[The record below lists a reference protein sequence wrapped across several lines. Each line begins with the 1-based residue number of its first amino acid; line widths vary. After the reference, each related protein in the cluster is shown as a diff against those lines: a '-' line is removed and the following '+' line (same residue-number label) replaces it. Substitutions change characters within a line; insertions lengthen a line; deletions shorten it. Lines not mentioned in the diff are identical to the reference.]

1 MIGAAPYCLT
11 IMTSVTDIAGFASIR
26 DVFAL
31 QGEEIRTH
39 RGRSVVVLTIDGRRH
54 FLKRFWLDLAKPF
67 ARSVSRGLHELRM
80 IDWLNHNGFAG
91 PKIVRRGSSS
101 LGPLRT
107 RAFFLMEEVAGEA
120 PLEATWRLLSDK
132 RTTLIDELA
141 TFAARLHDA
150 RFVHTDFSER
160 HIFVGSSEGA
170 WSFRLI
176 DVERAST
183 SAMRES
189 RAASDLVTLAASVM
203 GRELADVLR
212 TRFVDRYVAART
224 TLENGVDF
232 RALLSRARPTK
243 SF

>member
-1 MIGAAPYCLT
+1 
-11 IMTSVTDIAGFASIR
+11 MTSVTDIAGFASIR

-31 QGEEIRTH
+31 QGDDMRTH
-39 RGRSVVVLTIDGRRH
+39 RGRSVVALTIDGRRH

-80 IDWLNHNGFAG
+80 IDWLNDNGFAG

-107 RAFFLMEEVAGEA
+107 RVFFLMEEVADEA
-120 PLEATWRLLSDK
+120 PLEATWRQLSDK
-132 RTTLIDELA
+132 RTALLDELA

-160 HIFVGSSEGA
+160 HIFIGRSAAA

-176 DVERAST
+176 DVERAIVGP
-183 SAMRES
+183 MRES
-189 RAASDLVTLAASVM
+189 RAAADLATLAASVM

-224 TLENGVDF
+224 TLEARVDF

>member
-1 MIGAAPYCLT
+1 
-11 IMTSVTDIAGFASIR
+11 MTSVTDIAGFASIR

-31 QGEEIRTH
+31 QGDDMRTH
-39 RGRSVVVLTIDGRRH
+39 RGRSVVALTIDGRRH
-54 FLKRFWLDLAKPF
+54 FLKRFWLDPAKPF

-80 IDWLNHNGFAG
+80 IDWLNDNGFAG

-107 RAFFLMEEVAGEA
+107 RVFFLMEEVADEA
-120 PLEATWRLLSDK
+120 PLETTWRLLSDK

-160 HIFVGSSEGA
+160 HIFVGRSEGA

-176 DVERAST
+176 DVERAIVGR
-183 SAMRES
+183 MRES
-189 RAASDLVTLAASVM
+189 RAAADLATLTASVVD
-203 GRELADVLR
+203 RELAEAVR
-212 TRFVDRYVAART
+212 TKFVDRYMAART
-224 TLENGVDF
+224 TLEDGVDF

>member
-1 MIGAAPYCLT
+1 
-11 IMTSVTDIAGFASIR
+11 MTSVTDIAGFASIR

-31 QGEEIRTH
+31 QGDDMRTH
-39 RGRSVVVLTIDGRRH
+39 RGRSVVALTIDGRRH
-54 FLKRFWLDLAKPF
+54 FLKRFWLDPAKPF

-80 IDWLNHNGFAG
+80 IDWLNDNGFAG

-107 RAFFLMEEVAGEA
+107 RVFFLMEEVADEA
-120 PLEATWRLLSDK
+120 PLETTWRKLSDK

-160 HIFVGSSEGA
+160 HIFVGRSEGA

-176 DVERAST
+176 DVERAIVGR
-183 SAMRES
+183 MRES
-189 RAASDLVTLAASVM
+189 RAAADLATLTASVVD
-203 GRELADVLR
+203 RELAEAVR
-212 TRFVDRYVAART
+212 TKFVDRYMAART
-224 TLENGVDF
+224 TLEDGVDF

>member
-1 MIGAAPYCLT
+1 
-11 IMTSVTDIAGFASIR
+11 MTSVTDIAGFASIR

-31 QGEEIRTH
+31 QGDDMRTH
-39 RGRSVVVLTIDGRRH
+39 RGRSVVALTIDGRRH
-54 FLKRFWLDLAKPF
+54 FLKRFWLDPAKPF

-80 IDWLNHNGFAG
+80 IDWLNDNGFAG

-107 RAFFLMEEVAGEA
+107 RVFFLMEEVADEA
-120 PLEATWRLLSDK
+120 PLETTWRQLSDK

-160 HIFVGSSEGA
+160 HIFVGRSEGA

-176 DVERAST
+176 DVERAIVGR
-183 SAMRES
+183 MRES
-189 RAASDLVTLAASVM
+189 RAAADLATLTASVVD
-203 GRELADVLR
+203 RELAEAVR
-212 TRFVDRYVAART
+212 TKFVDRYLATRT
-224 TLENGVDF
+224 TLEDGVDF